1 MKINNPNLFF
11 FPPNSIK
18 VRESQSTKDCIVLI
32 SKREREKVEY
42 CSCGNFQLI
51 IYPHQTLWERGRG
64 QAWGRKFSTHLFL
77 TFEEQIADYAHVGNF
92 PETFATFWHCVSLL
106 KNLQHKRGQTT
117 FYHISLWLVFFLFAK
132 YCDPFFFLHC
142 FSLAFLSVFYTP
154 FWLARRALAFSNV
167 KSSYI
172 ILSILPIY
180 FTTYTIF

>member
-42 CSCGNFQLI
+42 CSCGNFQPI

-92 PETFATFWHCVSLL
+92 LETFITLALCFRLE
-106 KNLQHKRGQTT
+106 NLQHKRGQTT
-117 FYHISLWLVFFLFAK
+117 SYHIPSRSTTITWFALFSVRPRPPTWDVKRKMEAPTLEIKNSLRKFLFE
-132 YCDPFFFLHC
+132 
-142 FSLAFLSVFYTP
+142 V
-154 FWLARRALAFSNV
+154 
-167 KSSYI
+167 
-172 ILSILPIY
+172 
-180 FTTYTIF
+180 

>member
-1 MKINNPNLFF
+1 MKINNPHLFF

-42 CSCGNFQLI
+42 CGCGNFQPI

-92 PETFATFWHCVSLL
+92 LETFITLALCFRARKFAT
-106 KNLQHKRGQTT
+106 QKRTNN
-117 FYHISLWLVFFLFAK
+117 FLS
-132 YCDPFFFLHC
+132 YCFVTSFFFSFCWILWPILL
-142 FSLAFLSVFYTP
+142 FTLLFTSFLSVFYIT
-154 FWLARRALAFSNV
+154 FWPAINV
-167 KSSYI
+167 F
-172 ILSILPIY
+172 ILHY
-180 FTTYTIF
+180 FWSTLI